1 MFKCKFFAQAKI
13 ANIRN
18 YPIIWLLHPH
28 FHTLHLST
36 RNCNCNHLKNPTWGH
51 PNTHPLFW
59 CFLGP
64 SIQTELSKVFFG
76 GLLLYFFMPDGGT
89 KGRQAA
95 DRGQFKWGGRCWRKE
110 PPRRGLTKARLL
122 CFFAF
127 PTQANYFRRLTFW
140 EQTHTHAQDSQTSF
154 LDLTHTV
161 SFKTRVGRSRAA
173 RVLLYTLLT
182 VTLSRSNNHFKH
194 ISHQNTNSSPWRKKE
209 VFTTAAIEILFR
221 LLFCVVHFDSEKRHC
236 PKKWLCETVWRRRY
250 GLSLLCFDFWGK
262 KIKLQGKLKSLGEN
276 CWLKLENF
284 AAYSILFP

>member
-1 MFKCKFFAQAKI
+1 MLILSDKCTSSIIRENSPSFSSAIFLLKQKIAKI
-13 ANIRN
+13 RN
-18 YPIIWLLHPH
+18 FPLIFECCILIFIPYISQQGIVIA
-28 FHTLHLST
+28 TIE
-36 RNCNCNHLKNPTWGH
+36 KNPTWGH

-64 SIQTELSKVFFG
+64 SIQTELSKVFLG

-194 ISHQNTNSSPWRKKE
+194 ISHQNINFVPWRKKE
-209 VFTTAAIEILFR
+209 VFTTAAVENSIRTF
-221 LLFCVVHFDSEKRHC
+221 FFGVVPFDSENRHC
-236 PKKWLCETVWRRRY
+236 PKKWLCETELKKRWFIA
-250 GLSLLCFDFWGK
+250 LMFWFLRK
-262 KIKLQGKLKSLGEN
+262 KDKI
-276 CWLKLENF
+276 
-284 AAYSILFP
+284 AR